1 MDFSCSI
8 ASGRVQFQDFGMASV
23 HVNSQ
28 LFVILELS
36 CDLIRAKVFFLL
48 VLMNSVHVCKFIFF
62 LFNTFF
68 VLISFLH
75 LIYLV
80 DLSLSE

>member
-8 ASGRVQFQDFGMASV
+8 ASGRVKFQDFGMASV

-36 CDLIRAKVFFLL
+36 CDLIRAKVF
-48 VLMNSVHVCKFIFF
+48 
-62 LFNTFF
+62 
-68 VLISFLH
+68 SF
-75 LIYLV
+75 
-80 DLSLSE
+80 